1 MKASTTILAAAV
13 IACFASFASAQIRF
27 NSGDVNVSLGGGR
40 GVSVQTPKFGFST
53 GGSVS
58 FGRPRGTTQFFPGG
72 TTTRTYTW
80 RSGPQVIG
88 GCGTHPPRIVF
99 DDPRDP
105 RGNDP
110 RDDDRRGRGRGRG
123 GREVASSEYSRLLG
137 LEVKETRD
145 GLEVTS
151 IDRRSPAE
159 DADLRE
165 GDVIIGIGRS
175 SIRDLAD
182 LEDAVDSARGT
193 VTIIVSDGREEFEL
207 EIGL

>member
-1 MKASTTILAAAV
+1 MLA
-13 IACFASFASAQIRF
+13 
-27 NSGDVNVSLGGGR
+27 GGR
-40 GVSVQTPKFGFST
+40 G
-53 GGSVS
+53 
-58 FGRPRGTTQFFPGG
+58 
-72 TTTRTYTW
+72 
-80 RSGPQVIG
+80 
-88 GCGTHPPRIVF
+88 
-99 DDPRDP
+99 
-105 RGNDP
+105 
-110 RDDDRRGRGRGRG
+110 GRG